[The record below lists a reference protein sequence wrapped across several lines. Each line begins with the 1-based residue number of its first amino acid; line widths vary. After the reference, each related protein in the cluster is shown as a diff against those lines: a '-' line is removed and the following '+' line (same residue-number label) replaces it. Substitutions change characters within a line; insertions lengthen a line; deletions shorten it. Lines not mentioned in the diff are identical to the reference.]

1 MVLISLSSSQGG
13 RQVMNEIRRQN
24 NHADA
29 ISGAGA
35 QLTIPSGSMKAPLL
49 AIKHHA
55 DNEAE

>member
-1 MVLISLSSSQGG
+1 
-13 RQVMNEIRRQN
+13 MNEIRRQN

-29 ISGAGA
+29 ISGARA
-35 QLTIPSGSMKAPLL
+35 QLTIPSGSMEALLL

>member
-1 MVLISLSSSQGG
+1 
-13 RQVMNEIRRQN
+13 MNEIRRQN

-29 ISGAGA
+29 ISGARA
-35 QLTIPSGSMKAPLL
+35 QLKIPSGSMEALLL